1 MHDLGGEGINLWD
14 EGDGFYYDVLH
25 TDGDNSPLKVRSMV
39 GLIPLFA
46 VETLEPEI
54 VEKLHGFKRRMQWF
68 IDNHPEFRE
77 HVEMAAKPGVG
88 RSEEHTSELQSQSN
102 LVCRLLL
109 EKKK

>member
-1 MHDLGGEGINLWD
+1 MLDLGGEGINLWD
-14 EGDGFYYDVLH
+14 EGDGFYYDVRH

-77 HVEMAAKPGVG
+77 LVEVATKPCVG
-88 RSEEHTSELQSQSN
+88 LRRLLSIVSQSQFPRV
-102 LVCRLLL
+102 LRFMLD
-109 EKKK
+109 